1 MNGTLYVQ
9 HRIDPDSLAA
19 LPTGS
24 GVYVFKGQGT
34 LPLYI
39 GKSVNI
45 RSRVLS
51 HLRTPDEA
59 GMIAQTRHIDFIE
72 TAGELGALLLES
84 RMIKEQSPLFNQ
96 RLKRVR
102 RFSSIRLRQTDKGTT
117 LEIVDSKTVN
127 LGTTPKLFGLFSSN
141 HAAKQK
147 LNELAQQHGLC
158 KVVLGLEKTSTRG
171 CFGLQIK
178 TCLGA
183 CVAKEARLLHDERLS
198 AALMDLQVEVWPY
211 RGPVELIEENDG
223 WVQRHR
229 VNNWCH
235 LETWCSKTGQ
245 ASQITTF
252 NPQDFDRDSYQILV
266 KPIMLQ
272 TVKVQAC

>member
-39 GKSVNI
+39 GKRVNI

-183 CVAKEARLLHDERLS
+183 CVGKEARALHDERLS